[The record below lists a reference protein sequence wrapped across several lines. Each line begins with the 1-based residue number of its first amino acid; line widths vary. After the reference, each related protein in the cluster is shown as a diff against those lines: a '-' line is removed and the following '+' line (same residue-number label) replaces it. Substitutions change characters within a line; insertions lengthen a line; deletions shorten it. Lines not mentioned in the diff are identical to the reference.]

1 MGLFNKGKAKDA
13 DNKMIFFSVACC
25 TVMAILMFICAV
37 VWFVIG
43 KTSDRV
49 KETNRRKNA
58 VNKEEN
64 LMDRYKQ

>member
-1 MGLFNKGKAKDA
+1 MKGL
-13 DNKMIFFSVACC
+13 IILTICV
-25 TVMAILMFICAV
+25 AILMFVCAV

-49 KETNRRKNA
+49 KENNRRKNA

-64 LMDRYKQ
+64 LMDRYK